1 MFRLMAFSVLGLVV
15 AAATPIVLFTAPDF
29 VKAVRQ
35 QWTST
40 SAVAPAETPGQASGL
55 NTAAPGATNSVTAWE
70 GEPVDDL
77 AEVLRFD
84 VTPHWIMRR
93 WPRVSTGLA
102 ELPLQGY
109 RVPLVTGTAESD
121 VAGSL
126 TYYFNAQQQ
135 VQRITFHGTSGD
147 VRELVGA
154 MTSRY
159 RFARKLTN
167 DPGMF
172 VYEAPSSS
180 GKPSGWLKITTA
192 GVFKASEPHRRFR
205 VDLSMERPS

>member
-1 MFRLMAFSVLGLVV
+1 MFRLMAFSVLGLV
-15 AAATPIVLFTAPDF
+15 AAAAAPVVLFTAPDF
-29 VKAVRQ
+29 VKSFRQ
-35 QWTST
+35 KWTST
-40 SAVAPAETPGQASGL
+40 SPAETAGQTPGLEASV
-55 NTAAPGATNSVTAWE
+55 PGATNSFTAWE

-84 VTPHWIMRR
+84 ITPHWIMRR

-109 RVPLVTGTAESD
+109 RVPLVTGTAETD

-147 VRELVGA
+147 VRNLVGA
-154 MTSRY
+154 LTARY

-167 DPGMF
+167 DPGLF
-172 VYEAPSSS
+172 VYEAPSPS
-180 GKPSGWLKITTA
+180 GKSTGRLKITTT
-192 GVFKASEPHRRFR
+192 GVFKASEPYQRFQIE
-205 VDLSMERPS
+205 LSMERPS